1 MQSIKRGQGS
11 NRRDGGK
18 TMNDKSS
25 SAITSSRCP
34 THSTPPTQAIN
45 HLIRALE
52 YSPPAPG
59 NTRSYATKTGTKGRE
74 HTSYGKHKRDTSDND
89 RGRSRKKV
97 MTKSNAQKETTTE
110 KSKTIDD
117 CMNIIDQALEE
128 QRIDKK
134 KAERLYGCL
143 QIGGDW
149 SGVAFSLLCEQI
161 PMKRKGKGYS
171 CRVCQV
177 PKKGHTCVYCH
188 ICSTHESKYKK
199 ADDHAH
205 VNCPICY
212 EIGKKNKKLVQIK
225 LEGHKCAYEAKM
237 TA

>member
-1 MQSIKRGQGS
+1 M
-11 NRRDGGK
+11 D
-18 TMNDKSS
+18 DKSS

-34 THSTPPTQAIN
+34 THSTPHTQAIN

-52 YSPPAPG
+52 YSPPAPD
-59 NTRSYATKTGTKGRE
+59 NNIHNNPRSYVTKTGTRGRE
-74 HTSYGKHKRDTSDND
+74 HTSGKHKRDTSDDD

-97 MTKSNAQKETTTE
+97 MTKSNTFKKTTTE

-134 KAERLYGCL
+134 KAERLYGCFQL
-143 QIGGDW
+143 GDW

-188 ICSTHESKYKK
+188 ICSTHGSKYKK

-212 EIGKKNKKLVQIK
+212 EIGKKNKKFVQTPLK
-225 LEGHKCAYEAKM
+225 GHTCPHETKM